1 MINFIAK
8 HWIPDYRKY
17 QDKRVRQQYG
27 ILCGIVGIFLN
38 ILLFAGKLFVGGLS
52 HSIAIMADAFN
63 NLSDAGSSLIL
74 LFGFRLAGQK
84 PDPEHPFGHGRLEYV
99 AGLIVSMIIMVMA
112 VELMRSSGQ
121 KILHPEE
128 VIWHTGTL
136 VMLVV
141 SILVKLY
148 MFTYNRSYGK
158 KIASAAMG
166 ATALDSISDAVATFV
181 VLISTVVSHFTGLQ
195 IDGVC
200 GMLVGIFIMYAGI
213 SAARD
218 TINPL
223 LGQPAEECFVERV
236 HEIVLSRKEILGM
249 HDLVVH
255 NYGPG
260 RTMLSLHAEVP
271 VDGSLVELHEVIDE
285 VEHQISDELDCSAV
299 IHIDPIWAKDEE
311 TQKMK
316 KEMEADLKLMDPS
329 LALHDFRVVRC
340 TSHMKLFFDIQE
352 PYSCKI
358 EEKELVKRLQDH
370 VAENHPGVELVVYVD
385 RF

>member
-8 HWIPDYRKY
+8 HWIPDYREY

-38 ILLFAGKLFVGGLS
+38 IFLFAGKLFVGWLS

-213 SAARD
+213 SAAKD

-285 VEHQISDELDCSAV
+285 VEHQISDELGCSAV

-329 LALHDFRVVRC
+329 LALHDFRMVRC
-340 TSHMKLFFDIQE
+340 TGHMKLFFDIQE

>member
-1 MINFIAK
+1 MINLIAK
-8 HWIPDYRKY
+8 HWIPDYKEY

-27 ILCGIVGIFLN
+27 IICGIVGIFLN
-38 ILLFAGKLFVGGLS
+38 IFLFAGKLFMGWLS

-121 KILHPEE
+121 KILHPEP
-128 VIWHTGTL
+128 VVWHIWTL
-136 VMLVV
+136 VILVA

-148 MFTYNRSYGK
+148 MFTYNRFYGK

-181 VLISTVVSHFTGLQ
+181 VLVSTVVSHFTGLQ

-213 SAARD
+213 SAAKD

-223 LGQPAEECFVERV
+223 LGQPADECFVERV

-285 VEHQISDELDCSAV
+285 VEHQISDELGCTAV
-299 IHIDPIWAKDEE
+299 IHMDPIWAKDEE

-316 KEMEADLKLMDPS
+316 KEMEADLKLIDPS
-329 LALHDFRVVRC
+329 LALHDFRMVRC
-340 TSHMKLFFDIQE
+340 TGHMKLFFDIQE

-370 VAENHPGVELVVYVD
+370 VTENHPGVELVVYVD

>member
-8 HWIPDYRKY
+8 HWIPDYRNY
-17 QDKRVRQQYG
+17 QDKYVRQQYG
-27 ILCGIVGIFLN
+27 ILCGIAGIFLN
-38 ILLFAGKLFVGGLS
+38 VFLFAGKLFVGWLS

-74 LFGFRLAGQK
+74 LFGFRLSGQK

-99 AGLIVSMIIMVMA
+99 AGLIVSVIIMVMA
-112 VELMRSSGQ
+112 VELMKSSGQ

-128 VIWHTGTL
+128 VVWHTWTL
-136 VMLVV
+136 VVLVI

-148 MFTYNRSYGK
+148 MFTYSRSYGN

-181 VLISTVVSHFTGLQ
+181 VLVSTVVSHFTGLQ

-200 GMLVGIFIMYAGI
+200 GMLVGLFIMYAGI
-213 SAARD
+213 SAAKD

-223 LGQPAEECFVERV
+223 LGQPAEDCFVERV

-285 VEHQISDELDCSAV
+285 VEHQISDELGCTAV
-299 IHIDPIWAKDEE
+299 IHMDPIWAKDEE

-316 KEMEADLKLMDPS
+316 KEMEADLKLIDPS
-329 LALHDFRVVRC
+329 LALHDFRMVRC
-340 TSHMKLFFDIQE
+340 TGHMKLFFDIQE

>member
-8 HWIPDYRKY
+8 HWIPDYRNY
-17 QDKRVRQQYG
+17 QDKYVRQQYG
-27 ILCGIVGIFLN
+27 ILCGIAGIFLN
-38 ILLFAGKLFVGGLS
+38 VFLFAGKLFVGWLS

-74 LFGFRLAGQK
+74 LFGFRLSGQK

-99 AGLIVSMIIMVMA
+99 AGLIVSVIIMVMA
-112 VELMRSSGQ
+112 VELMKSSGQ

-128 VIWHTGTL
+128 VVWHTWTL
-136 VMLVV
+136 VVLVI

-148 MFTYNRSYGK
+148 MFTYNRSYGN

-181 VLISTVVSHFTGLQ
+181 VLVSTVVSHFTGLQ

-200 GMLVGIFIMYAGI
+200 GMLVGLFIMYAGI
-213 SAARD
+213 SAAKD

-223 LGQPAEECFVERV
+223 LGQPAEDCIVERV

-285 VEHQISDELDCSAV
+285 VEHQISDELGCTAV
-299 IHIDPIWAKDEE
+299 IHMDPIWAKDEE

-316 KEMEADLKLMDPS
+316 KEMEADLKLIDPS
-329 LALHDFRVVRC
+329 LALHDFRMVRC
-340 TSHMKLFFDIQE
+340 TGHMKLFFDIQE

>member
-8 HWIPDYRKY
+8 HWIPDYRNY
-17 QDKRVRQQYG
+17 QDKYVRQQYG
-27 ILCGIVGIFLN
+27 ILCGIAGIFLN
-38 ILLFAGKLFVGGLS
+38 VFLFAGKLFVGWLS

-74 LFGFRLAGQK
+74 LFGFRLSGQK

-99 AGLIVSMIIMVMA
+99 AGLIVSVIIMVMA
-112 VELMRSSGQ
+112 VELMKSSGQ

-128 VIWHTGTL
+128 VVWHTWTL
-136 VMLVV
+136 VVLVI

-148 MFTYNRSYGK
+148 MFTYNRSYGN

-181 VLISTVVSHFTGLQ
+181 VLVSTVVSHFTGLQ

-200 GMLVGIFIMYAGI
+200 GMLVGLFIMYAGI
-213 SAARD
+213 SAAKD

-223 LGQPAEECFVERV
+223 LGQPAEDCFVERV

-285 VEHQISDELDCSAV
+285 VEHQISDELGCSAV

-316 KEMEADLKLMDPS
+316 KEMEADLKLIDPS
-329 LALHDFRVVRC
+329 LALHDFRMVRC
-340 TSHMKLFFDIQE
+340 TGHMKLFFDIQE

>member
-1 MINFIAK
+1 MINFLVKRFVKDYENVENAK
-8 HWIPDYRKY
+8 
-17 QDKRVRQQYG
+17 VRTAYG
-27 ILCGIVGIFLN
+27 MLASILGICCNLFLFSSK
-38 ILLFAGKLFVGGLS
+38 LFAGFLVN
-52 HSIAIMADAFN
+52 SISVMADAFN

-223 LGQPAEECFVERV
+223 LGQPAEESFVERV

-340 TSHMKLFFDIQE
+340 TGHMKLFFDIQE

>member
-285 VEHQISDELDCSAV
+285 VEHQISDELGCSAV
-299 IHIDPIWAKDEE
+299 IHIDPIWVKDEE

-340 TSHMKLFFDIQE
+340 TGHMKLFFDIQE

>member
-1 MINFIAK
+1 MF
-8 HWIPDYRKY
+8 
-17 QDKRVRQQYG
+17 
-27 ILCGIVGIFLN
+27 
-38 ILLFAGKLFVGGLS
+38 LFAGKLFVGWLS

-74 LFGFRLAGQK
+74 LFGFRLSGQK

-99 AGLIVSMIIMVMA
+99 SGLIVSVIIMVMA
-112 VELMRSSGQ
+112 VELMKSSGQ

-128 VIWHTGTL
+128 VVWHTWTL
-136 VMLVV
+136 VVLVI

-148 MFTYNRSYGK
+148 MFTYNRSYGN

-181 VLISTVVSHFTGLQ
+181 VLVSTVVSHFTGLQ

-213 SAARD
+213 SAAKD

-223 LGQPAEECFVERV
+223 LGQPAEDCFVERV

-285 VEHQISDELDCSAV
+285 VEHQISDELGCTAV
-299 IHIDPIWAKDEE
+299 IHMDPIWAEDEE

-316 KEMEADLKLMDPS
+316 KEMEADLKLIDPS
-329 LALHDFRVVRC
+329 LALHDFRMVRC
-340 TSHMKLFFDIQE
+340 TGHMKLFFDIQE

>member
-38 ILLFAGKLFVGGLS
+38 ILLFVGKLFVGGLS

-136 VMLVV
+136 GMLVV

-213 SAARD
+213 SAAKD

-340 TSHMKLFFDIQE
+340 TGHMKLFFDIQE

>member
-285 VEHQISDELDCSAV
+285 EEHQISDELDCSAV

-340 TSHMKLFFDIQE
+340 TGHMKLFFDIQE

-370 VAENHPGVELVVYVD
+370 VAENHPGAYYGGS
-385 RF
+385 

>member
-8 HWIPDYRKY
+8 HWIPDYRNY
-17 QDKRVRQQYG
+17 QDKYVRQQYG
-27 ILCGIVGIFLN
+27 ILCGIAGIFLN
-38 ILLFAGKLFVGGLS
+38 VFLFAGKLFVGWLS

-74 LFGFRLAGQK
+74 LFGFRLSGQK

-99 AGLIVSMIIMVMA
+99 SGLIVSVIIMVMA
-112 VELMRSSGQ
+112 MELMKSSGQ

-128 VIWHTGTL
+128 VVWHTWTL
-136 VMLVV
+136 VVLVI

-148 MFTYNRSYGK
+148 MFTYNRSYGN

-181 VLISTVVSHFTGLQ
+181 VLVSTVVSHFTGLQ

-213 SAARD
+213 SAAKD

-223 LGQPAEECFVERV
+223 LGQPAEDCFVERV

-285 VEHQISDELDCSAV
+285 VEHQISDELGCTAV
-299 IHIDPIWAKDEE
+299 IHVDPIWAKDEE

-316 KEMEADLKLMDPS
+316 KEMEADLKLIDPS
-329 LALHDFRVVRC
+329 LALHDFRMVRC
-340 TSHMKLFFDIQE
+340 TGHMKLFFDIQE

>member
-8 HWIPDYRKY
+8 HWIPDYRNY
-17 QDKRVRQQYG
+17 QDKYVRQQYG
-27 ILCGIVGIFLN
+27 ILCGIAGIFLN
-38 ILLFAGKLFVGGLS
+38 VFLFAGKLFVGWLS

-74 LFGFRLAGQK
+74 LFGFRLSGQK

-99 AGLIVSMIIMVMA
+99 SGLIVSVIIMVMA
-112 VELMRSSGQ
+112 VELMKSSGQ

-128 VIWHTGTL
+128 VVWHTWTL
-136 VMLVV
+136 VVLVI
-141 SILVKLY
+141 SILLKLY
-148 MFTYNRSYGK
+148 MFTYNRSYGN

-181 VLISTVVSHFTGLQ
+181 VLVSTVVSHFTGLQ

-213 SAARD
+213 SAAKD

-223 LGQPAEECFVERV
+223 LGQPAEDCFVKRV

-285 VEHQISDELDCSAV
+285 VEHQLSDELGCSAV
-299 IHIDPIWAKDEE
+299 IHIDPIGEMDEE
-311 TQKMK
+311 TKQMK
-316 KEMEADLKLMDPS
+316 KEMEADLKLMDPALS
-329 LALHDFRVVRC
+329 LHDFRMVRC
-340 TSHMKLFFDIQE
+340 TGHRKLFFDIQE
-352 PYSCKI
+352 PYSCRI
-358 EEKELVKRLQDH
+358 EEEELVNRLKNH
-370 VAENHPGVELVVYVD
+370 VAENHPGVELVVCVD
-385 RF
+385 RV

>member
-38 ILLFAGKLFVGGLS
+38 ILLFAGKLFVGGIS

-340 TSHMKLFFDIQE
+340 TGHMKLFFDIQE

>member
-8 HWIPDYRKY
+8 HWIPDYRNY
-17 QDKRVRQQYG
+17 QDKYVRQQYG
-27 ILCGIVGIFLN
+27 ILCGIAGIFLN
-38 ILLFAGKLFVGGLS
+38 VFLFAGKLFVGWIS

-74 LFGFRLAGQK
+74 LFGFRLSGQK

-99 AGLIVSMIIMVMA
+99 SGLIVSVIIMVMA
-112 VELMRSSGQ
+112 VELMKSSGQ

-128 VIWHTGTL
+128 VVWHTWTL
-136 VMLVV
+136 VVLVI

-148 MFTYNRSYGK
+148 MFTYNRSYGN

-181 VLISTVVSHFTGLQ
+181 VLVSTVVSHFTGLQ

-213 SAARD
+213 SAAKD

-223 LGQPAEECFVERV
+223 LGQPAEDCFVERV

-285 VEHQISDELDCSAV
+285 VEHQISDELGCTAV
-299 IHIDPIWAKDEE
+299 IHMDPIWVKDEE

-316 KEMEADLKLMDPS
+316 KEMEADLKLIDPS
-329 LALHDFRVVRC
+329 LALHDFRMVRC
-340 TSHMKLFFDIQE
+340 TGHMKLFFDIQE

>member
-8 HWIPDYRKY
+8 HWIPDYKEY

-38 ILLFAGKLFVGGLS
+38 IFLFAGKLFVGWLS

-84 PDPEHPFGHGRLEYV
+84 PDPEHPFGHGRLEYI

-128 VIWHTGTL
+128 VVWHTWTL
-136 VMLVV
+136 VILVV

-148 MFTYNRSYGK
+148 MFTYNRSYGR

-181 VLISTVVSHFTGLQ
+181 VLVSTVVSHFTGLQ

-213 SAARD
+213 SAAKD

-285 VEHQISDELDCSAV
+285 VEHQISDELGCSAV

-329 LALHDFRVVRC
+329 LTLHDFRMVRC
-340 TSHMKLFFDIQE
+340 TGHMKLFFDIQE

>member
-121 KILHPEE
+121 KILHPGE

-340 TSHMKLFFDIQE
+340 TGHMKLFFDIQE

>member
-8 HWIPDYRKY
+8 HWIPDYRNY
-17 QDKRVRQQYG
+17 QDKYVRQQYG
-27 ILCGIVGIFLN
+27 ILCGIAGIFLN
-38 ILLFAGKLFVGGLS
+38 VFLFAGKLFVGWLS

-74 LFGFRLAGQK
+74 LFGFRLSGQK

-99 AGLIVSMIIMVMA
+99 SGLIVSVIIMVMA
-112 VELMRSSGQ
+112 VELMKSSGQ

-128 VIWHTGTL
+128 VVWHTWTL
-136 VMLVV
+136 VVLVI

-148 MFTYNRSYGK
+148 MFTYNRSYGN

-181 VLISTVVSHFTGLQ
+181 VLVSTVVSHFMGLQ

-213 SAARD
+213 SAAKD

-223 LGQPAEECFVERV
+223 LGQPAEDCFVERV

-285 VEHQISDELDCSAV
+285 VEHQISDELGCTAV
-299 IHIDPIWAKDEE
+299 IHMDPIWVKDEE

-316 KEMEADLKLMDPS
+316 KEMEADLKLIDPS
-329 LALHDFRVVRC
+329 LALHDFRMVRC
-340 TSHMKLFFDIQE
+340 TGHMKLFFDIQE

>member
-8 HWIPDYRKY
+8 HWIPNYRNY
-17 QDKRVRQQYG
+17 QDKYVRQQYG
-27 ILCGIVGIFLN
+27 ILCGIAGIFLN
-38 ILLFAGKLFVGGLS
+38 VFLFVGKLFVGWIS

-74 LFGFRLAGQK
+74 LFGFRLSGQK

-99 AGLIVSMIIMVMA
+99 SGLIVSVIIMVMA
-112 VELMRSSGQ
+112 VELMKSSGQ

-128 VIWHTGTL
+128 VVWHTWTL
-136 VMLVV
+136 VVLVI

-148 MFTYNRSYGK
+148 MFTYNRSYGN

-181 VLISTVVSHFTGLQ
+181 VLVSTVVSHFTGLQ

-213 SAARD
+213 SAAKD

-223 LGQPAEECFVERV
+223 LGQPAEDCFVERV

-285 VEHQISDELDCSAV
+285 VEHQISDELGCTAV
-299 IHIDPIWAKDEE
+299 IHMDPIWVKDEE

-316 KEMEADLKLMDPS
+316 KEMEADLKLIDPS
-329 LALHDFRVVRC
+329 LALHDFRMVRC
-340 TSHMKLFFDIQE
+340 TGHMKLFFDIQE

>member
-8 HWIPDYRKY
+8 HWISDYMEY
-17 QDKRVRQQYG
+17 QDRRVRQQYG

-38 ILLFAGKLFVGGLS
+38 IFLFAGKLFVGWLS

-141 SILVKLY
+141 SIFVKLY

-340 TSHMKLFFDIQE
+340 TGHMKLFFDIQE

>member
-8 HWIPDYRKY
+8 HWISDYKEY

-27 ILCGIVGIFLN
+27 ILCGIAGIFLN
-38 ILLFAGKLFVGGLS
+38 VFLFAGKLLVGWLS

-74 LFGFRLAGQK
+74 LFGFRLSGQK

-99 AGLIVSMIIMVMA
+99 AGLIVSVIIMVMA
-112 VELMRSSGQ
+112 VELMKSSGQ

-128 VIWHTGTL
+128 VVWHTWTL
-136 VMLVV
+136 VVLLI

-148 MFTYNRSYGK
+148 MFTYNRSYGN

-181 VLISTVVSHFTGLQ
+181 VLVSTVVSHFTGLQ

-200 GMLVGIFIMYAGI
+200 GMLVGLFIMYAGI
-213 SAARD
+213 SAAKD

-223 LGQPAEECFVERV
+223 LGQPAEDCFVERV

-285 VEHQISDELDCSAV
+285 VEHQISDELGCTAV
-299 IHIDPIWAKDEE
+299 IHMDPIWAKDEE

-316 KEMEADLKLMDPS
+316 KEMEADLKLIDPS
-329 LALHDFRVVRC
+329 LALHDFRMVRC
-340 TSHMKLFFDIQE
+340 TGHMKLFFDIQE

-358 EEKELVKRLQDH
+358 EEKELVKRLQNH

>member
-8 HWIPDYRKY
+8 HWIPDYRNY
-17 QDKRVRQQYG
+17 QDKYVRQQYG
-27 ILCGIVGIFLN
+27 ILCGIAGIFLN
-38 ILLFAGKLFVGGLS
+38 VFLFAGKLLVGWLS

-74 LFGFRLAGQK
+74 LFGFRLSGQK

-99 AGLIVSMIIMVMA
+99 AGLIVSVIIMVMA
-112 VELMRSSGQ
+112 VELMKSSGQ

-128 VIWHTGTL
+128 VVWHTWTL
-136 VMLVV
+136 VVLLI

-148 MFTYNRSYGK
+148 MFTYNRSYGN

-181 VLISTVVSHFTGLQ
+181 VLVSTVVSHFTGLQ

-200 GMLVGIFIMYAGI
+200 GMLVGLFIMYAGI
-213 SAARD
+213 SAAKD

-223 LGQPAEECFVERV
+223 LGQPAEDCFVERV

-285 VEHQISDELDCSAV
+285 VEHQISDELGCTAV
-299 IHIDPIWAKDEE
+299 IHMDPIWAKDEE

-316 KEMEADLKLMDPS
+316 KEMEADLKLIDPS
-329 LALHDFRVVRC
+329 LALHDFRMVRC
-340 TSHMKLFFDIQE
+340 TGHMKLFFDIQE

>member
-8 HWIPDYRKY
+8 HWIPDYREY

-38 ILLFAGKLFVGGLS
+38 IFLFAGKLFVGVLS

-285 VEHQISDELDCSAV
+285 VEHQISDELGCSAV

-340 TSHMKLFFDIQE
+340 TGHMKLFFDIQE

>member
-181 VLISTVVSHFTGLQ
+181 VLISTVVSHFMGLQ

-340 TSHMKLFFDIQE
+340 TGHMKLFFDIQE

>member
-8 HWIPDYRKY
+8 HWIPDYRNY
-17 QDKRVRQQYG
+17 QDKYVRQQYG
-27 ILCGIVGIFLN
+27 ILCGIAGIFLN
-38 ILLFAGKLFVGGLS
+38 VFLFAGKIFVGWLS

-74 LFGFRLAGQK
+74 LFGFRLSGQK

-99 AGLIVSMIIMVMA
+99 SGLIVSVIIMVMA
-112 VELMRSSGQ
+112 MELMKSSGQ

-128 VIWHTGTL
+128 VVWHTWTL
-136 VMLVV
+136 VVLVI

-148 MFTYNRSYGK
+148 MFTYNRSYGN

-181 VLISTVVSHFTGLQ
+181 VLVSTVVSHFTGLQ

-213 SAARD
+213 SAAKD

-223 LGQPAEECFVERV
+223 LGQPAEDCFVERV

-285 VEHQISDELDCSAV
+285 VEHQISDELGCTAV
-299 IHIDPIWAKDEE
+299 IHMDPIWAKDEE

-316 KEMEADLKLMDPS
+316 KEMEADLKLIDPS
-329 LALHDFRVVRC
+329 LALHDFRMVRC
-340 TSHMKLFFDIQE
+340 TGHMKLFFDIQE

>member
-1 MINFIAK
+1 MINLIAK
-8 HWIPDYRKY
+8 HWIPDYKEY

-27 ILCGIVGIFLN
+27 IICGIVGIFLN
-38 ILLFAGKLFVGGLS
+38 IFLFAGKLFMGWLS

-121 KILHPEE
+121 KILHPEP
-128 VIWHTGTL
+128 VVWHIWTL
-136 VMLVV
+136 VILVA

-148 MFTYNRSYGK
+148 MFTYNRFYGK

-181 VLISTVVSHFTGLQ
+181 VLASAVVSHFTGLQ

-213 SAARD
+213 SAAKD

-223 LGQPAEECFVERV
+223 LGQPADECFVERV

-285 VEHQISDELDCSAV
+285 VEHQISEELGCTAV
-299 IHIDPIWAKDEE
+299 IHMDPIWAKDEE

-316 KEMEADLKLMDPS
+316 KEMEADLKLIDPS
-329 LALHDFRVVRC
+329 LTLHDFRMVRC
-340 TSHMKLFFDIQE
+340 TGHIKLFFDIQE
-352 PYSCKI
+352 PYSCKM

-370 VAENHPGVELVVYVD
+370 VTENHPGVELVVYVD

>member
-52 HSIAIMADAFN
+52 HSIAIMAVALY

-340 TSHMKLFFDIQE
+340 TGHMKLFFDIQE

-358 EEKELVKRLQDH
+358 EEKELVQPPQDH

>member
-8 HWIPDYRKY
+8 HWIPDYRNY
-17 QDKRVRQQYG
+17 QDKYVRQQYG
-27 ILCGIVGIFLN
+27 ILCGIAGIFLN
-38 ILLFAGKLFVGGLS
+38 VFLFAGKLLVGWLS

-74 LFGFRLAGQK
+74 LFGFRLSGQK

-99 AGLIVSMIIMVMA
+99 SGLIVSVIIMVMA
-112 VELMRSSGQ
+112 VELMKSSGQ

-128 VIWHTGTL
+128 VVWHTWTL
-136 VMLVV
+136 VVLLI

-148 MFTYNRSYGK
+148 MFTYNRSYGN

-181 VLISTVVSHFTGLQ
+181 VLVSTVVSHFTGLQ

-200 GMLVGIFIMYAGI
+200 GMLVGLFIMYAGI
-213 SAARD
+213 SAAKE

-223 LGQPAEECFVERV
+223 LGQPAEDCFVERV

-285 VEHQISDELDCSAV
+285 VEHQISDELGCTAV
-299 IHIDPIWAKDEE
+299 IHMDPIWAKDEE

-316 KEMEADLKLMDPS
+316 KEMEADLKLIDPS
-329 LALHDFRVVRC
+329 LTLHDFRMVRC
-340 TSHMKLFFDIQE
+340 TGHMKLFFDIQE

>member
-8 HWIPDYRKY
+8 HWISDYKEY

-27 ILCGIVGIFLN
+27 ILCGIAGIFLN
-38 ILLFAGKLFVGGLS
+38 VFLFAGKLLVGWLS

-74 LFGFRLAGQK
+74 LFGFRLSGQK

-99 AGLIVSMIIMVMA
+99 AGLIVSVIIMVMA
-112 VELMRSSGQ
+112 VELMKSSGQ

-128 VIWHTGTL
+128 VVWHTWTL
-136 VMLVV
+136 VVLLI

-148 MFTYNRSYGK
+148 MFTYNRSYGN

-181 VLISTVVSHFTGLQ
+181 VLVSTVVSHFTGLQ

-200 GMLVGIFIMYAGI
+200 GMLVGLFIMYAGI
-213 SAARD
+213 SAAKD

-223 LGQPAEECFVERV
+223 LGQPAEDCFVERV

-285 VEHQISDELDCSAV
+285 VEHQISDELGCTAV

-316 KEMEADLKLMDPS
+316 KEMEADLKLIDPS
-329 LALHDFRVVRC
+329 LALHDFRMVRC
-340 TSHMKLFFDIQE
+340 TGHMKLFFDIQE

>member
-1 MINFIAK
+1 MINLIAK
-8 HWIPDYRKY
+8 HWIPDYKEY

-27 ILCGIVGIFLN
+27 ILCGGVGIFLN
-38 ILLFAGKLFVGGLS
+38 VFLFAGKLFVGWLS

-99 AGLIVSMIIMVMA
+99 AGLIVSVIIMVMA
-112 VELMRSSGQ
+112 VELMKSSWQ

-128 VIWHTGTL
+128 VVWHTWTL
-136 VMLVV
+136 VVLVI

-148 MFTYNRSYGK
+148 MFTYNRSYGN

-181 VLISTVVSHFTGLQ
+181 VLVSTVVSHFTGLQ
-195 IDGVC
+195 IDGIC
-200 GMLVGIFIMYAGI
+200 GMMVGIFIMYAGI
-213 SAARD
+213 SAAKD

-223 LGQPAEECFVERV
+223 LGQPAEQCFVERV

-285 VEHQISDELDCSAV
+285 VEHQISDELGCTAV
-299 IHIDPIWAKDEE
+299 IHMDPIWAKDEE

-316 KEMEADLKLMDPS
+316 KEMEADLKLIDPS
-329 LALHDFRVVRC
+329 LALHDFRMVRC
-340 TSHMKLFFDIQE
+340 TGHMKLFFDIQE

-370 VAENHPGVELVVYVD
+370 VTENHPGVELVVYVD

>member
-340 TSHMKLFFDIQE
+340 TGHMKLFFDIQE

>member
-8 HWIPDYRKY
+8 HWIPDYRNY
-17 QDKRVRQQYG
+17 QDKYVRQQYG
-27 ILCGIVGIFLN
+27 ILCGIAGIFLN
-38 ILLFAGKLFVGGLS
+38 VFLFAGKLFVGWLS

-74 LFGFRLAGQK
+74 LFGFRLSGQK

-99 AGLIVSMIIMVMA
+99 SGLIVSVIIMVMA
-112 VELMRSSGQ
+112 VELMKSSGQ

-128 VIWHTGTL
+128 VVWHTWTL
-136 VMLVV
+136 VVLVI

-148 MFTYNRSYGK
+148 MFTYNRSYGN

-181 VLISTVVSHFTGLQ
+181 VLVSTVVSHFTGLQ

-213 SAARD
+213 SAAKD

-223 LGQPAEECFVERV
+223 LGQPAEDCFVERV

-285 VEHQISDELDCSAV
+285 VEHQISDELGCTAV
-299 IHIDPIWAKDEE
+299 IHVDPIWAKDEE

-316 KEMEADLKLMDPS
+316 KEMEADLKLIDPS
-329 LALHDFRVVRC
+329 LALHDFRMVRC
-340 TSHMKLFFDIQE
+340 TGHMKLFFDIQE

>member
-8 HWIPDYRKY
+8 HWISDYKEY

-27 ILCGIVGIFLN
+27 ILCGIAGIFLN
-38 ILLFAGKLFVGGLS
+38 VFLFAGKLLVGWLS

-74 LFGFRLAGQK
+74 LFGFRLSGQK

-99 AGLIVSMIIMVMA
+99 AGLIVSVIIMVMA
-112 VELMRSSGQ
+112 VELMKSSGQ

-128 VIWHTGTL
+128 VVWHTWTL
-136 VMLVV
+136 VVLLI

-148 MFTYNRSYGK
+148 MFTYNRSYGN

-181 VLISTVVSHFTGLQ
+181 VLVSTVVSHFTGLQ

-200 GMLVGIFIMYAGI
+200 GMLVGLFIMYAGI
-213 SAARD
+213 SAAKD

-223 LGQPAEECFVERV
+223 LGQPAEDCFVERV

-285 VEHQISDELDCSAV
+285 VEHQISDELGCTAV
-299 IHIDPIWAKDEE
+299 IHMDPIWAKDEE

-316 KEMEADLKLMDPS
+316 KEMEADLKLIDLS
-329 LALHDFRVVRC
+329 LALHDFRMVRC
-340 TSHMKLFFDIQE
+340 TGHMKLFFDIQE

>member
-200 GMLVGIFIMYAGI
+200 GMLVGIFIMYAGV

-223 LGQPAEECFVERV
+223 LGQPAEESFVERV

-340 TSHMKLFFDIQE
+340 TGHMKLFFDIQE

>member
-223 LGQPAEECFVERV
+223 LGQPAEESFVERV

-340 TSHMKLFFDIQE
+340 TGHMKLFFDIQE

>member
-271 VDGSLVELHEVIDE
+271 VDGSLVELQEVIDE

-340 TSHMKLFFDIQE
+340 TGHMKLFFDIQE

>member
-8 HWIPDYRKY
+8 HWIPDYRNY
-17 QDKRVRQQYG
+17 QDKYVRQQYG
-27 ILCGIVGIFLN
+27 ILCGIAGIFLN
-38 ILLFAGKLFVGGLS
+38 VFLFAGKLFVGWLS

-74 LFGFRLAGQK
+74 LFGFRLSGQK

-99 AGLIVSMIIMVMA
+99 SGLIVSVIIMVMA
-112 VELMRSSGQ
+112 VELMKSSGQ

-128 VIWHTGTL
+128 VVWHTWTL
-136 VMLVV
+136 VVLVI
-141 SILVKLY
+141 SIFVKLY
-148 MFTYNRSYGK
+148 MFTYNRSYGN

-181 VLISTVVSHFTGLQ
+181 VLVSTVVSHFTGLQ

-213 SAARD
+213 SAAKD

-223 LGQPAEECFVERV
+223 LGQPAEDCFVERV

-285 VEHQISDELDCSAV
+285 VEHQISDELGCTAV
-299 IHIDPIWAKDEE
+299 IHMDPIWVKDEE

-316 KEMEADLKLMDPS
+316 KEMEADLKLIDPS
-329 LALHDFRVVRC
+329 LALHDFRMVRC
-340 TSHMKLFFDIQE
+340 TGHMKLFFDIQE

>member
-1 MINFIAK
+1 
-8 HWIPDYRKY
+8 
-17 QDKRVRQQYG
+17 
-27 ILCGIVGIFLN
+27 
-38 ILLFAGKLFVGGLS
+38 
-52 HSIAIMADAFN
+52 
-63 NLSDAGSSLIL
+63 
-74 LFGFRLAGQK
+74 
-84 PDPEHPFGHGRLEYV
+84 
-99 AGLIVSMIIMVMA
+99 
-112 VELMRSSGQ
+112 
-121 KILHPEE
+121 
-128 VIWHTGTL
+128 
-136 VMLVV
+136 
-141 SILVKLY
+141 
-148 MFTYNRSYGK
+148 
-158 KIASAAMG
+158 
-166 ATALDSISDAVATFV
+166 
-181 VLISTVVSHFTGLQ
+181 
-195 IDGVC
+195 
-200 GMLVGIFIMYAGI
+200 
-213 SAARD
+213 
-218 TINPL
+218 
-223 LGQPAEECFVERV
+223 
-236 HEIVLSRKEILGM
+236 M

-340 TSHMKLFFDIQE
+340 TGHMKLFFDIQE

>member
-8 HWIPDYRKY
+8 HWIPDYRNY
-17 QDKRVRQQYG
+17 QDKYVRQQYG
-27 ILCGIVGIFLN
+27 ILCGIAGIFLN
-38 ILLFAGKLFVGGLS
+38 VFLFAGKLFVGWLS

-74 LFGFRLAGQK
+74 LFGFRLSGQK

-99 AGLIVSMIIMVMA
+99 AGLIVSVIIMVMA
-112 VELMRSSGQ
+112 VELMKSSGQ

-128 VIWHTGTL
+128 VVWHTWTL
-136 VMLVV
+136 VVLVI

-148 MFTYNRSYGK
+148 MFTYNRSYGN

-181 VLISTVVSHFTGLQ
+181 VLVSTVVSHFTGLQ

-200 GMLVGIFIMYAGI
+200 GMLVGLFIMYAGI
-213 SAARD
+213 SAAKD

-223 LGQPAEECFVERV
+223 LGQPAEDCFVERV

-285 VEHQISDELDCSAV
+285 VEHQISDELGCTAV
-299 IHIDPIWAKDEE
+299 IHMDPIWAKDEE

-316 KEMEADLKLMDPS
+316 KEMEADLKLIDPS
-329 LALHDFRVVRC
+329 LALHDFRMVRC
-340 TSHMKLFFDIQE
+340 TGHMKLFFDIQE

>member
-8 HWIPDYRKY
+8 HWIPDYRNY
-17 QDKRVRQQYG
+17 QDKYVRQQYG
-27 ILCGIVGIFLN
+27 ILCGIAGIFLN
-38 ILLFAGKLFVGGLS
+38 VFLFAGKLFVGWLS

-74 LFGFRLAGQK
+74 LFGFRLSGQK

-99 AGLIVSMIIMVMA
+99 SGLIVSVIIMVMA
-112 VELMRSSGQ
+112 VELMKSSGQ

-128 VIWHTGTL
+128 VVWHTWTL
-136 VMLVV
+136 VVLVI

-148 MFTYNRSYGK
+148 MFTYNRSYGN

-181 VLISTVVSHFTGLQ
+181 VLVSTVVSHFTGLQ

-213 SAARD
+213 SAAKD

-223 LGQPAEECFVERV
+223 LGQPAEDCFVERV

-285 VEHQISDELDCSAV
+285 VEHQISDELGCTAV
-299 IHIDPIWAKDEE
+299 IHMDPIWVKDEE

-316 KEMEADLKLMDPS
+316 KEMEADLKLIDPS
-329 LALHDFRVVRC
+329 LALHDFRMVRC
-340 TSHMKLFFDIQE
+340 TGHMKLFFDIQE